1 MSLNISKGNMY
12 GFVTHSW
19 NAIKGKC
26 PHGCTYCYM
35 NRFGEQKPVRLDE
48 KELKTDLG
56 SGNII
61 FVGSSCDMF
70 ADDIPIKWSSKVID
84 YCKQFDNTYLWQ
96 TKNTFNLYQR
106 SLYTGLPPKSI
117 VCTTIE
123 SNIYYDQICPD
134 AALPEERAIW
144 LRKLPFERHVTIEPI
159 MYFDMDKMVDLIRE
173 CDPKQVNIGANTNH
187 KIKLPEPSPEKVYEL
202 IERLEDFTIVHLK
215 DNLNRL
221 LK

>member
-1 MSLNISKGNMY
+1 MPLNVSKGNMY
-12 GFVTHSW
+12 GFISHTY

-26 PHGCTYCYM
+26 PHGCTFCYM
-35 NRFGEQKPVRLDE
+35 NKFGEQKPLRLDE

-70 ADDIPIKWSSKVID
+70 ADGIQEKWMRTVVE
-84 YCKQFDNTYLWQ
+84 YCKQFDNIYFWQ
-96 TKNTFNLYQR
+96 TKNPFNLWRLNQHI
-106 SLYTGLPPKSI
+106 GLPVRSI

-134 AALPEERAIW
+134 APLPQERAAW

-159 MYFDMDKMVDLIRE
+159 MDFDMDKMVGLIGE

-187 KIKLPEPSPEKVYEL
+187 KIKLPEPSTEKVYEL

-215 DNLNRL
+215 DNINRL
-221 LK
+221 MR